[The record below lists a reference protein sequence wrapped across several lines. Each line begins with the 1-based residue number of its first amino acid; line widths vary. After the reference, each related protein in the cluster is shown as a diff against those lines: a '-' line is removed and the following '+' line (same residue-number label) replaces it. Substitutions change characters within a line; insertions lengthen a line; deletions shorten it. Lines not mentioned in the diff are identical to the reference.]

1 MNSRPHFYKK
11 ILILLSMISR
21 GIYVRGWFTLWNEDH
36 DKAYKITN
44 YLQKTL
50 LSWKFS
56 TSKLKRIFSRLI
68 LVVTEICFLILV
80 SLTEIMS
87 NTLFLRRWSRS
98 SKIFL
103 NKIHQYEMRRGIC
116 VSRTFKVKF
125 DICKNICA
133 CLFSVYNIFIRS
145 WTNIFNIYRAKSS
158 TSINFLIFYL
168 FYWVLKNLFLKKG
181 CVRIYGRFST
191 CQFKLGCVRVNTN
204 RKKVK
209 YICKEWHFSQI
220 YIRREEDISIFH
232 LSIIF
237 IRNIFNWSLEILCSI
252 GRIMNRERKENGTL
266 LFCI

>member
-56 TSKLKRIFSRLI
+56 KSKLKRIFSRLI
-68 LVVTEICFLILV
+68 LVVREICFLILV

-133 CLFSVYNIFIRS
+133 CLFSVYNIFIKS
-145 WTNIFNIYRAKSS
+145 WTNIFNTYRAKSS
-158 TSINFLIFYL
+158 TSINFLIFC
-168 FYWVLKNLFLKKG
+168 FNEYWKIFFWKKG
-181 CVRIYGRFST
+181 VRIYGRFST
-191 CQFKLGCVRVNTN
+191 CQFKLGCVRVNIN
-204 RKKVK
+204 RKKIK
-209 YICKEWHFSQI
+209 YTCKEWYFSQI
-220 YIRREEDISIFH
+220 YITQWRGYFNISPFYYFH
-232 LSIIF
+232 KKYF
-237 IRNIFNWSLEILCSI
+237 
-252 GRIMNRERKENGTL
+252 
-266 LFCI
+266 

>member
-1 MNSRPHFYKK
+1 MKWGEGFVFPE
-11 ILILLSMISR
+11 LLKLNL
-21 GIYVRGWFTLWNEDH
+21 IYV
-36 DKAYKITN
+36 
-44 YLQKTL
+44 
-50 LSWKFS
+50 
-56 TSKLKRIFSRLI
+56 
-68 LVVTEICFLILV
+68 
-80 SLTEIMS
+80 
-87 NTLFLRRWSRS
+87 
-98 SKIFL
+98 KIFVL
-103 NKIHQYEMRRGIC
+103 VC
-116 VSRTFKVKF
+116 
-125 DICKNICA
+125 
-133 CLFSVYNIFIRS
+133 SVFITYLS
-145 WTNIFNIYRAKSS
+145 GHEQISFNIYRAKSS

-220 YIRREEDISIFH
+220 YIRSEEDISIFH